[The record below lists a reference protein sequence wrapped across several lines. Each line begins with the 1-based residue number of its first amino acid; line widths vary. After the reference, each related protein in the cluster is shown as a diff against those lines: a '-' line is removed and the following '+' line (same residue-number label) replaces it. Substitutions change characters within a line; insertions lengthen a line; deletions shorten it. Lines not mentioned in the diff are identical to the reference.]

1 MAEKSFCH
9 SSLHDVAFEANP
21 ICGIDDLQ
29 KLFTMVKVAYAML
42 VITLLLM
49 MWASVARMHE
59 LPVQYP
65 PCFFNPLCTCSKA
78 IPDLGIVACYN
89 VPMPRIPQ
97 PINSSKVFM
106 LQLENNG
113 LRFLQP
119 QYLMN
124 TGLYKL
130 QIKHNPLAD
139 IPEEAFLGLERSL
152 WELDLSYNQLA
163 SVPSKSFRHLQKLRL
178 LELTGNK
185 ISRIVPENWRGLEN
199 SLQTLRLGRNA
210 IEKLPADAFVGL
222 TYLEILD
229 LRENSLKEIDPSV
242 FRDGMAHLT
251 HLYLNDNQLTYVPYA
266 QLSLL
271 KRMKVLD
278 LSYNRISKMLQT
290 QQEPEIRGIQMSL
303 DVLQLD
309 YNQIENLASGDFQ
322 HFFKVNRTYLRGNP
336 LMIIE
341 EGTFRNSRIR
351 ELYLSDCDLL
361 EINSANLAGLE
372 LSLELL
378 DVSGNNIT
386 MLPNGL
392 FQEFDFLR
400 TLVFRENRIGTFLPT
415 EVFNGFQYSLY
426 NLDLSGKQNSMISLQ
441 DLRQMRN
448 LRSLSISRMPQ
459 ATLSPNDFLEFG
471 MDIKELR
478 IVNSNLNTIKG
489 HAFMHVRGI
498 KYLDFSENSIST
510 IDDEAFSEVGHSLL
524 TLRMSHGL
532 SSTISEIPNRPF
544 KSLTNLQHLD
554 FSNNKIRSLPATSFH
569 FLKRIK
575 RIEFQDNEIDNIPKG
590 TFQGDIHSTMEEI
603 NFAFNQVK
611 NLQTHTFVDLSA
623 LMAINL
629 EDNVIEKIERR
640 TFMNM
645 NRLKY
650 INLRGNKIKD
660 ITDEA
665 FQNLPDLEFLDLAYN
680 NLNEFDFASFDQV
693 GTLSSFKV
701 NVSHNEISRLW
712 VNNTVFTS
720 PFVVGGNVQSNIKV
734 LDLSYNN
741 ISEITK
747 YYFKPVEYSLTHL
760 YLSNNKLKNITQD
773 IFDNM
778 PHLQWLD
785 MRHNVLTEPD
795 FNCFKNT
802 KNLQVLLFSWNEIT
816 DIPAETLR
824 PLKKLRIVDLSH
836 NKLRTLPDNMFTD
849 SNVESLDLSHN
860 QFTRLPVKSMSV
872 ISTASLANLDMSWN
886 ILSGIHSADTI
897 FRLRGLVWLDLSYNR
912 LVRLDDGV
920 FSDLSYLAHLDLS
933 HNKQLI
939 LESRGRTFYG
949 LEDTLLYLGL
959 SNISLLSVPEL
970 PLRRLQ
976 ALYLAHNELASIP
989 PEMSSNLTSLHY
1001 LDLSFNDL
1009 TVVPLITHT
1018 LPELKIFNL
1027 ADNPITAITNTSFL
1041 GIADSLEELDIRR
1054 LTLSVF
1060 EAGALCKAT
1069 KLRKLHITAYNGIK
1083 NFNFPNILEYN
1094 HGLKHLLIDVQNDTN
1109 LEKEM
1114 RGKLPSKLYNI
1125 TLTGKALQN
1134 IHSDILH
1141 GMRNPHLHFGLY
1153 NTSVAIVPRE
1163 IFRNAQRVRN
1173 ITMEIRDSDTRTL
1186 HNPSSTYKPG
1196 VPGERFLMKLR
1207 LAGNHLNCDC
1217 DIGWIEIWQ
1226 RKQRQYQEDRCISYD
1241 EFQNFEQEDGDE
1253 FSCWDNGWDDDLR
1266 ETFCLNKNNVS
1277 LSNSLKTE
1285 LECGWGAAS
1294 RTIELN
1300 TVVFLVFSVVLAV
1313 VY

>member
-1 MAEKSFCH
+1 
-9 SSLHDVAFEANP
+9 
-21 ICGIDDLQ
+21 
-29 KLFTMVKVAYAML
+29 ML
-42 VITLLLM
+42 IVVLLLM
-49 MWASVARMHE
+49 MWASVVRMHE
-59 LPVQYP
+59 LPIQYP

-97 PINSSKVFM
+97 PINSSKMFM

-119 QYLMN
+119 QHLMN

-139 IPEEAFLGLERSL
+139 IPDEAFLGLERSL

-185 ISRIVPENWRGLEN
+185 ISRITAENWRGLEN

-210 IEKLPADAFVGL
+210 IEKLPADAFAGL
-222 TYLEILD
+222 IYLETLD
-229 LRENSLKEIDPSV
+229 LRENSLREIDPSV

-251 HLYLNDNQLTYVPYA
+251 HLYLNDNQFTYVPYS
-266 QLSLL
+266 QLSQL

-278 LSYNRISKMLQT
+278 LSYNRISKMLQM

-303 DVLQLD
+303 DVLRLD
-309 YNQIENLASGDFQ
+309 YNQIEILTSGDFQ
-322 HFFKVNRTYLRGNP
+322 HFSKVNRTYLSGNP

-341 EGTFRNSRIR
+341 EGTFRDSRIR
-351 ELYLSDCDLL
+351 ELYFSDCDLL

-372 LSLELL
+372 LTLELL

-386 MLPNGL
+386 TLSNRL
-392 FQEFDFLR
+392 FQEFDILH
-400 TLVFRENRIGTFLPT
+400 TLIFRENRIGTFSPT

-426 NLDLSGKQNSMISLQ
+426 NLDLSGKQNGIISLQ

-448 LRSLSISRMPQ
+448 LRFLSISRMPQ
-459 ATLSPNDFLEFG
+459 ASLSANDFLEFG
-471 MDIKELR
+471 MDIKELQ
-478 IVNSNLNTIKG
+478 IIHSNLNTIKG

-524 TLRMSHGL
+524 TLRMSHSL
-532 SSTISEIPNRPF
+532 SSSISEIPNRPL

-554 FSNNKIRSLPATSFH
+554 FSNNKIHSLPATSFH

-575 RIEFQDNEIDNIPKG
+575 RIELQDNEIDNIPKG
-590 TFQGDIHSTMEEI
+590 TFQGDIHSTLEEI

-611 NLQTHTFVDLSA
+611 SLQTHTFVDLSA
-623 LMAINL
+623 LMTINL
-629 EDNVIEKIERR
+629 EDNAIDRIERR
-640 TFMNM
+640 AFMNM

-650 INLRGNKIKD
+650 INLRGNKIRD
-660 ITDEA
+660 MIDEA

-680 NLNEFDFASFDQV
+680 NLYKFDFASFDQV

-701 NVSHNEISRLW
+701 NISHNEIPRLW
-712 VNNTVFTS
+712 MNSTTFTTT
-720 PFVVGGNVQSNIKV
+720 PAIGGTVQSNIKV

-741 ISEITK
+741 ISDIMK

-760 YLSNNKLKNITQD
+760 YLSNNELKNITQGV
-773 IFDNM
+773 FGNM

-785 MRHNVLTEPD
+785 LRHNELKEMD
-795 FNCFKNT
+795 FDCFKNT
-802 KNLQVLLFSWNEIT
+802 RDLQVLLLSWNEIM
-816 DIPAETLR
+816 DIPAEALR
-824 PLKKLRIVDLSH
+824 PLKKLRLVDLSH
-836 NKLRTLPDNMFTD
+836 NKLRTLSDNMFID
-849 SNVESLDLSHN
+849 SNIESLDLSHN
-860 QFTRLPVKSMSV
+860 QFTRLPIKSMSLT
-872 ISTASLANLDMSWN
+872 SAASLANLDMSWN
-886 ILSGIHSADTI
+886 ILSGIHSTDTI
-897 FRLRGLVWLDLSYNR
+897 FRLKNLVWLDLSYNR

-920 FSDLSYLAHLDLS
+920 FSDLPHLAHLDLS

-949 LEDTLLYLGL
+949 LENTLLYLSL

-976 ALYLAHNELASIP
+976 TLYLAHNELASIP
-989 PEMSSNLTSLHY
+989 AEMSSNLTSLHY
-1001 LDLSFNDL
+1001 LDLSVNDL
-1009 TVVPLITHT
+1009 TVVPLITHS
-1018 LPELKIFNL
+1018 LPELKTFNL

-1041 GIADSLEELDIRR
+1041 GVADSLEELDIRR
-1054 LTLSVF
+1054 LTLSIF
-1060 EAGALCKAT
+1060 EAGALCKAS
-1069 KLRKLHITAYNGIK
+1069 KLRKLHITAYNGVK
-1083 NFNFPNILEYN
+1083 NFNFPDILQYN
-1094 HGLKHLLIDVQNDTN
+1094 DGLKHLLIDVQNDTD

-1114 RGKLPSKLYNI
+1114 RGKLPYKLYNI
-1125 TLTGKALQN
+1125 TLTGRALKN
-1134 IHSDILH
+1134 IHSEILR
-1141 GMRNPHLHFGLY
+1141 GMRNPRLHFGLY

-1163 IFRNAQRVRN
+1163 MFNNAERVRN
-1173 ITMEIRDSDTRTL
+1173 ITVEIRESDTRTL
-1186 HNPSSTYKPG
+1186 HNPSSAYKPG
-1196 VPGERFLMKLR
+1196 VPGERFTMKLR
-1207 LAGNHLNCDC
+1207 LAGSYLNCDC

-1226 RKQRQYQEDRCISYD
+1226 RKHRQYQEDRCTSYD
-1241 EFQNFEQEDGDE
+1241 EFKNFEHEEGDE
-1253 FSCWDNGWDDDLR
+1253 FNCWDNGWDDDLR

-1277 LSNSLKTE
+1277 LSNTLKIE
-1285 LECGWGAAS
+1285 LECGWSAAS
-1294 RTIELN
+1294 YTLVLDIF
-1300 TVVFLVFSVVLAV
+1300 VFLFFSIVLAV

>member
-1 MAEKSFCH
+1 M
-9 SSLHDVAFEANP
+9 
-21 ICGIDDLQ
+21 
-29 KLFTMVKVAYAML
+29 VAYAML
-42 VITLLLM
+42 IITLLLM
-49 MWASVARMHE
+49 MWASVVRMHE

-119 QYLMN
+119 QYFMN

-139 IPEEAFLGLERSL
+139 IPDEAFVGLERSL

-163 SVPSKSFRHLQKLRL
+163 NVPSKSFRHLQKLRL

-185 ISRIVPENWRGLEN
+185 ISRVAPENWRGLEN

-210 IEKLPADAFVGL
+210 IEKLPADAFAGL
-222 TYLEILD
+222 AYLEVLD
-229 LRENSLKEIDPSV
+229 LRENNLKEIDPSV

-251 HLYLNDNQLTYVPYA
+251 HLYLNDNQLTHVPYA
-266 QLSLL
+266 QLSQL
-271 KRMKVLD
+271 KRMKILN
-278 LSYNRISKMLQT
+278 LSYNRISKMLQA
-290 QQEPEIRGIQMSL
+290 QQEPEIMGVQMSL

-309 YNQIENLASGDFQ
+309 YNQIETLAPGDFR
-322 HFFKVNRTYLRGNP
+322 HFFKVNRTYLSGNP
-336 LMIIE
+336 LTVIE
-341 EGTFRNSRIR
+341 EGAFRDSRIR

-361 EINSANLAGLE
+361 EVNSVNFAGLE
-372 LSLELL
+372 SSLELL

-386 MLPNGL
+386 ALPNRL

-400 TLVFRENRIGTFLPT
+400 TLVFRENRIDTFPPT

-426 NLDLSGKQNSMISLQ
+426 NLDLSGKQNSLISLQ

-448 LRSLSISRMPQ
+448 LRFLSISRMPQ
-459 ATLSPNDFLEFG
+459 PTLSPNDFHEFG

-478 IVNSNLNTIKG
+478 IIHSNLNAIKN
-489 HAFMHVRGI
+489 HAFTHVRGI

-510 IDDEAFSEVGHSLL
+510 IDDDAFSEVGHSLL

-532 SSTISEIPNRPF
+532 SSSISEIPSRPL
-544 KSLTNLQHLD
+544 KSLTNLQYLD

-575 RIEFQDNEIDNIPKG
+575 RIELQDNEIDNIPKG
-590 TFQGDIHSTMEEI
+590 TFQGDIHSTLEEI
-603 NFAFNQVK
+603 NFAFNQVRG
-611 NLQTHTFVDLSA
+611 LQTHTFVDLLA
-623 LMAINL
+623 LMTINL
-629 EDNVIEKIERR
+629 EDNAVEKIERR

-650 INLRGNKIKD
+650 INLRGNKIRD

-680 NLNEFDFASFDQV
+680 KLNEFDFASFDQV

-712 VNNTVFTS
+712 INSTIFAS
-720 PFVVGGNVQSNIKV
+720 PSVIGGNVQSNIKV

-741 ISEITK
+741 ISDIIK

-760 YLSNNKLKNITQD
+760 YLSNNQLRNVTQGV
-773 IFDNM
+773 FGNM

-785 MRHNVLTEPD
+785 LRHNDLTEVD
-795 FNCFKNT
+795 FDCFKNT
-802 KNLQVLLFSWNEIT
+802 KNLQVLLLSWNDLT
-816 DIPAETLR
+816 DIPAEALR

-836 NKLRTLPDNMFTD
+836 NQLRTLPDNMFID
-849 SNVESLDLSHN
+849 CNIESLDLSHN
-860 QFTRLPVKSMSV
+860 QFTRLPIKSMSLT
-872 ISTASLANLDMSWN
+872 SLASLANLDMSWN
-886 ILSGIHSADTI
+886 ILSGIHSTDTI

-920 FSDLSYLAHLDLS
+920 FSDLPHLTHLDLS

-939 LESRGRTFYG
+939 LETRGRTFYG
-949 LEDTLLYLGL
+949 LEDTLLYLSL

-976 ALYLAHNELASIP
+976 TLYLAHNELASIP
-989 PEMSSNLTSLHY
+989 AEMSSNLTSLHY
-1001 LDLSFNDL
+1001 LDLSYNDL

-1041 GIADSLEELDIRR
+1041 GVADSLEELDIRR
-1054 LTLSVF
+1054 LTLSIF

-1069 KLRKLHITAYNGIK
+1069 KLRKLRITTYNGIK

-1094 HGLKHLLIDVQNDTN
+1094 HGLKHLLIDVQNDTD

-1114 RGKLPSKLYNI
+1114 RGKLPYKLYNI
-1125 TLTGKALQN
+1125 TLTGKILKS
-1134 IHSDILH
+1134 IHPEILR
-1141 GMRNPHLHFGLY
+1141 GVRNPHLHFGLY
-1153 NTSVAIVPRE
+1153 NTSVATIPRE
-1163 IFRNAQRVRN
+1163 IFSNAQRVRN
-1173 ITMEIRDSDTRTL
+1173 VTVEIRNSGTRTL
-1186 HNPSSTYKPG
+1186 HNPSSGFKPG
-1196 VPGERFLMKLR
+1196 VPGKRFLMKLR
-1207 LAGNHLNCDC
+1207 LAGNYLNCDC
-1217 DIGWIEIWQ
+1217 DIGWIEVWQ
-1226 RKQRQYQEDRCISYD
+1226 RKHRQYQEDRCTSYS
-1241 EFQNFEQEDGDE
+1241 EFKNFEREEGDE
-1253 FSCWDNGWDDDLR
+1253 FNCWDNGWDDDIR
-1266 ETFCLNKNNVS
+1266 ETFCLNKNNAS
-1277 LSNSLKTE
+1277 LSNTLKTE
-1285 LECGWGAAS
+1285 LECGWGVAS
-1294 RTIELN
+1294 Q
-1300 TVVFLVFSVVLAV
+1300 TVAPSTLALLLFSIMLAF

>member
-1 MAEKSFCH
+1 M
-9 SSLHDVAFEANP
+9 
-21 ICGIDDLQ
+21 
-29 KLFTMVKVAYAML
+29 KLFTLVKVAYVML
-42 VITLLLM
+42 IITLLLM
-49 MWASVARMHE
+49 LWASVARMHE

-119 QYLMN
+119 QYLIN

-139 IPEEAFLGLERSL
+139 IPDEAFLGLERSL

-185 ISRIVPENWRGLEN
+185 ISRIAPENWRGLEN

-210 IEKLPADAFVGL
+210 IEKLPADAFAGL

-251 HLYLNDNQLTYVPYA
+251 HLYLNDNQLTHVPYA

-290 QQEPEIRGIQMSL
+290 QREPEIKGIQMSL

-309 YNQIENLASGDFQ
+309 YNQIEMLTSGDFQ
-322 HFFKVNRTYLRGNP
+322 HFYKVNRTYLNGNP
-336 LMIIE
+336 LTIIE
-341 EGTFRNSRIR
+341 EGTFRDSRIR

-361 EINSANLAGLE
+361 EINSANFAGLE
-372 LSLELL
+372 STLELL

-386 MLPNGL
+386 TLPNRL

-400 TLVFRENRIGTFLPT
+400 TLIFRENRIDTFSPA

-426 NLDLSGKQNSMISLQ
+426 NLDLSGKQNGMISLQ

-448 LRSLSISRMPQ
+448 LRFLSISRMPQ

-478 IVNSNLNTIKG
+478 IIHSNLNTIKS
-489 HAFMHVRGI
+489 HTFMHVRGI

-575 RIEFQDNEIDNIPKG
+575 RIELQDNEIDNIPKG
-590 TFQGDIHSTMEEI
+590 TFQGDIHSTLEEV

-623 LMAINL
+623 LMTINL
-629 EDNVIEKIERR
+629 EDNAIEKIERR
-640 TFMNM
+640 AFMNM

-650 INLRGNKIKD
+650 INLRGNKIRD

-712 VNNTVFTS
+712 INSTTFTPPTAS
-720 PFVVGGNVQSNIKV
+720 AFHIYLGGNVQSNIKV

-741 ISEITK
+741 ISDIMK

-760 YLSNNKLKNITQD
+760 YLSNNQLRNITQG
-773 IFDNM
+773 IFGNM

-785 MRHNVLTEPD
+785 LRHNDLFEVD
-795 FNCFKNT
+795 FDCFKNT
-802 KNLQVLLFSWNEIT
+802 KNLQVLRLSWNEIT
-816 DIPAETLR
+816 DIPAEALK

-836 NKLRTLPDNMFTD
+836 NKLRSLPDNMFTD
-849 SNVESLDLSHN
+849 SNIESLDLSHN
-860 QFTRLPVKSMSV
+860 QFTRIPIKSMSLN
-872 ISTASLANLDMSWN
+872 SAASLANLDMSWN
-886 ILSGIHSADTI
+886 ILSGIHNTDTI

-920 FSDLSYLAHLDLS
+920 FSDLPYLAHLDLS

-939 LESRGRTFYG
+939 LETRGRTFYG
-949 LEDTLLYLGL
+949 LEDTLLYLSL

-976 ALYLAHNELASIP
+976 TLYLAHNELASIP
-989 PEMSSNLTSLHY
+989 AEMSSNLTYLHY

-1009 TVVPLITHT
+1009 TVVPLITHS
-1018 LPELKIFNL
+1018 LPELKTFNL

-1041 GIADSLEELDIRR
+1041 GVADSLEELDIRR
-1054 LTLSVF
+1054 LTLSIF
-1060 EAGALCKAT
+1060 ETGALCKAT

-1083 NFNFPNILEYN
+1083 NFNFPTILEYN

-1114 RGKLPSKLYNI
+1114 RGKLPYKLYNI
-1125 TLTGKALQN
+1125 TLTGRNLKN
-1134 IHSDILH
+1134 IHPEILR

-1153 NTSVAIVPRE
+1153 NTSVATVPQE
-1163 IFRNAQRVRN
+1163 TFSNAQRVRN
-1173 ITMEIRDSDTRTL
+1173 ITVEIHDSDTRTL
-1186 HNPSSTYKPG
+1186 HNPSSGYKPG

-1207 LAGNHLNCDC
+1207 LADSYLNCDC
-1217 DIGWIEIWQ
+1217 DVGWIEVWQ
-1226 RKQRQYQEDRCISYD
+1226 RKHRQYQEDRCTSYD
-1241 EFQNFEQEDGDE
+1241 KSKNMEHEEDDE
-1253 FSCWDNGWDDDLR
+1253 FNCWDNGWDDDLR
-1266 ETFCLNKNNVS
+1266 ETFCMNKNNVS
-1277 LSNSLKTE
+1277 LSNMLKTE

-1294 RTIELN
+1294 HIILSN
-1300 TVVFLVFSVVLAV
+1300 TLTLLVLSILVVII
-1313 VY
+1313 Y

>member
-1 MAEKSFCH
+1 
-9 SSLHDVAFEANP
+9 
-21 ICGIDDLQ
+21 
-29 KLFTMVKVAYAML
+29 ML
-42 VITLLLM
+42 IIILLLM

-119 QYLMN
+119 QYLIN

-130 QIKHNPLAD
+130 QIRHNPLAD
-139 IPEEAFLGLERSL
+139 IPDEAFLGLERSL

-163 SVPSKSFRHLQKLRL
+163 NVPSRSFRHLQKLRL

-185 ISRIVPENWRGLEN
+185 ISRVAPENWRGLEN

-222 TYLEILD
+222 TYLEVLD
-229 LRENSLKEIDPSV
+229 LRENSLKEIDSSV

-278 LSYNRISKMLQT
+278 LSYNRISRMLQAL
-290 QQEPEIRGIQMSL
+290 QEPEIRSIQMSL

-309 YNQIENLASGDFQ
+309 HNQIESLAPGDFE
-322 HFFKVNRTYLRGNP
+322 HFFKVNRTYLSGNP
-336 LMIIE
+336 LTIIE
-341 EGTFRNSRIR
+341 EGAFRNSRIR
-351 ELYLSDCDLL
+351 ELYLDDCDLL
-361 EINSANLAGLE
+361 EIDSANLAGLE
-372 LSLELL
+372 SSLELL
-378 DVSGNNIT
+378 DVSGNNLT
-386 MLPNGL
+386 TLPHRL

-400 TLVFRENRIGTFLPT
+400 TLIFRENRIDTFSPT

-426 NLDLSGKQNSMISLQ
+426 HLDLSGKQNGIISLQ

-459 ATLSPNDFLEFG
+459 ATLSANDFLEFG

-478 IVNSNLNTIKG
+478 IVHSNLNAIKS
-489 HAFMHVRGI
+489 HTFMHVRGI

-524 TLRMSHGL
+524 TLRISHGL
-532 SSTISEIPNRPF
+532 SSSISEMPNRSF

-575 RIEFQDNEIDNIPKG
+575 RIELEDNEINDIPKG
-590 TFQGDIHSTMEEI
+590 TFQGDIHSTLEEI

-611 NLQTHTFVDLSA
+611 SLQTHTFVDLSV
-623 LMAINL
+623 LMTINL
-629 EDNVIEKIERR
+629 EDNTIERIERR
-640 TFMNM
+640 AFMNM
-645 NRLKY
+645 KRLKY
-650 INLRGNKIKD
+650 INLRGNKIRD

-680 NLNEFDFASFDQV
+680 KLNEFDFASFDQV
-693 GTLSSFKV
+693 GTLSSFRV

-712 VNNTVFTS
+712 INSSTFTPS
-720 PFVVGGNVQSNIKV
+720 PIIGGNVHSNIKI
-734 LDLSYNN
+734 LDLSHNN
-741 ISEITK
+741 ISDIMR
-747 YYFKPVEYSLTHL
+747 YYFKPVEYSITHL
-760 YLSNNKLKNITQD
+760 YMSSNQLRNLTHGV
-773 IFDNM
+773 FGNM

-785 MRHNVLTEPD
+785 LRHNELTEMD
-795 FNCFKNT
+795 FDCFKNT
-802 KNLQVLLFSWNEIT
+802 KNLQVLLLSWNEVM
-816 DIPAETLR
+816 DIPVEALR

-836 NKLRTLPDNMFTD
+836 NKLRTLPDNVFTD
-849 SNVESLDLSHN
+849 SNIESLDLSHN
-860 QFTRLPVKSMSV
+860 QFTRLPMKSMS
-872 ISTASLANLDMSWN
+872 ASAAMSLDNLDMSWN
-886 ILSGIHSADTI
+886 ALSGIHNTDAI
-897 FRLRGLVWLDLSYNR
+897 FKLGSLVWLDLSYNR
-912 LVRLDDGV
+912 LVRLDEGV
-920 FSDLSYLAHLDLS
+920 FSDLPHLAHLDLS

-949 LEDTLLYLGL
+949 LEDTLLSLSL

-970 PLRRLQ
+970 PLRRLRS
-976 ALYLAHNELASIP
+976 LYLAHNELASIP
-989 PEMSSNLTSLHY
+989 AEMSSNLTSLHY

-1027 ADNPITAITNTSFL
+1027 ADNPITAVTNTSFL
-1041 GIADSLEELDIRR
+1041 GLVDTLEELDIRR

-1060 EAGALCKAT
+1060 EAGALCKAI
-1069 KLRKLHITAYNGIK
+1069 KLRKLHITAYNGVK
-1083 NFNFPNILEYN
+1083 NFNFPNILKYN

-1109 LEKEM
+1109 LETEM
-1114 RGKLPSKLYNI
+1114 RGNLPYKLYNI
-1125 TLTGKALQN
+1125 TLTGRALKN
-1134 IHSDILH
+1134 VHTEILR
-1141 GMRNPHLHFGLY
+1141 GVRNPRLHFGLY
-1153 NTSVAIVPRE
+1153 NTSVMNVPRDV
-1163 IFRNAQRVRN
+1163 FNNAQRVRN
-1173 ITMEIRDSDTRTL
+1173 VTVEVRHGGTRTL
-1186 HNPSSTYKPG
+1186 HNPSSGYKPG
-1196 VPGERFLMKLR
+1196 VPGKRFLMKLR
-1207 LAGNHLNCDC
+1207 LAGSHLSCDC
-1217 DIGWIEIWQ
+1217 DIGWIEAWQ
-1226 RKQRQYQEDRCISYD
+1226 RKHRQYQEDRCTSYD
-1241 EFQNFEQEDGDE
+1241 EFNNFEREDGDE
-1253 FSCWDNGWDDDLR
+1253 FNCWDNGWDDDLR
-1266 ETFCLNKNNVS
+1266 ETFCSDKNNMS
-1277 LSNSLKTE
+1277 LSNALKIE

-1294 RTIELN
+1294 RIVLPN
-1300 TVVFLVFSVVLAV
+1300 TLALLLFPIALAV

>member
-1 MAEKSFCH
+1 M
-9 SSLHDVAFEANP
+9 
-21 ICGIDDLQ
+21 CGIDDLQ
-29 KLFTMVKVAYAML
+29 KLFTLVKVAYAML

-49 MWASVARMHE
+49 MWASMARMHE
-59 LPVQYP
+59 LPVHYP

-78 IPDLGIVACYN
+78 MPDLGRVACYS

-97 PINSSKVFM
+97 PINSSKMYM

-124 TGLYKL
+124 TGLYQL

-152 WELDLSYNQLA
+152 SMLDLSYNQLA
-163 SVPSKSFRHLQKLRL
+163 SIPSKSFRHLQKLEV

-199 SLQTLRLGRNA
+199 SLKILRLGKNA
-210 IEKLPADAFVGL
+210 IEKLPADAFVSL

-229 LRENSLKEIDPSV
+229 LRENNLKEIDPSV

-251 HLYLNDNQLTYVPYA
+251 HLYLNDNQLTYVPYI
-266 QLSLL
+266 QLFSL

-278 LSYNRISKMLQT
+278 LSYNKISKMLHA
-290 QQEPEIRGIQMSL
+290 QQEPEVRGIQMSL

-309 YNQIENLASGDFQ
+309 YNQIETFAFGDFQ
-322 HFFKVNRTYLRGNP
+322 HFYKVNHTYLRGNP
-336 LMIIE
+336 LMTIE
-341 EGTFRNSRIR
+341 EGTFKDSRIR

-372 LSLELL
+372 SSLELL

-386 MLPNGL
+386 MLPNRL
-392 FQEFDFLR
+392 FQEFDLLR
-400 TLVFRENRIGTFLPT
+400 TLIFRENRINTFSPT
-415 EVFNGFQYSLY
+415 EVFSGFQYLY
-426 NLDLSGKQNSMISLQ
+426 NLDLSGKQNGMISLQ

-448 LRSLSISRMPQ
+448 LRFLSISRMPQ
-459 ATLSPNDFLEFG
+459 AILSANDFLEFG

-478 IVNSNLNTIKG
+478 IINSNLNTIKN

-510 IDDEAFSEVGHSLL
+510 IDDDAFSEVGYSLL

-532 SSTISEIPNRPF
+532 SSSISEIPNRPF

-554 FSNNKIRSLPATSFH
+554 FSNNKIQSLSATSFH

-575 RIEFQDNEIDNIPKG
+575 RIELQDNEIDSILKG
-590 TFQGDIHSTMEEI
+590 TFQGDIHSTLEEI
-603 NFAFNQVK
+603 NFAFNQVRD
-611 NLQTHTFVDLSA
+611 LQTHTFIDLSA
-623 LMAINL
+623 LMTINL
-629 EDNVIEKIERR
+629 EDNIIERIERR
-640 TFMNM
+640 AFINM

-650 INLRGNKIKD
+650 INLRGNKIRD
-660 ITDEA
+660 ITNEA

-680 NLNEFDFASFDQV
+680 NLNEFDFALFDQV

-712 VNNTVFTS
+712 VNSTS
-720 PFVVGGNVQSNIKV
+720 FISSSVVSGNVQSNIKV

-741 ISEITK
+741 ISDITK

-760 YLSNNKLKNITQD
+760 YLSNNQLRNITQD
-773 IFDNM
+773 VFGNM

-785 MRHNVLTEPD
+785 LRHNELIEIYFD
-795 FNCFKNT
+795 CLKNT
-802 KNLQVLLFSWNEIT
+802 NNLQVLLFSWNEIT

-824 PLKKLRIVDLSH
+824 SLKKLRIVDLSH
-836 NKLRTLPDNMFTD
+836 NKLRTLPDNMFID
-849 SNVESLDLSHN
+849 SDIESLSLSHN

-872 ISTASLANLDMSWN
+872 TSTANLVNLDMSWN
-886 ILSGIHSADTI
+886 ILSGIHTTDTI

-920 FSDLSYLAHLDLS
+920 FSDLPYLAHLDLS

-959 SNISLLSVPEL
+959 SNISLLSIPEL

-976 ALYLAHNELASIP
+976 TLNLAHNGLASIS

-1001 LDLSFNDL
+1001 LDLSHNDL

-1027 ADNPITAITNTSFL
+1027 ANNPITAITNTSFL
-1041 GIADSLEELDIRR
+1041 GVAVSLEELDIRK
-1054 LTLSVF
+1054 LSLSIF

-1069 KLRKLHITAYNGIK
+1069 KLRKLHITAYNSIK

-1094 HGLKHLLIDVQNDTN
+1094 HGLKHLLIDIQNDTN

-1114 RGKLPSKLYNI
+1114 RGKLPYKLYNI
-1125 TLTGKALQN
+1125 TLTGKALKT
-1134 IHSDILH
+1134 IHPEILH
-1141 GMRNPHLHFGLY
+1141 GMRNPHLHFSLY

-1173 ITMEIRDSDTRTL
+1173 VTVEIRDSDIRSL
-1186 HNPSSTYKPG
+1186 HNPSSSYKPG
-1196 VPGERFLMKLR
+1196 VPGQRFLMKLR
-1207 LAGNHLNCDC
+1207 LADSHVNCDC

-1226 RKQRQYQEDRCISYD
+1226 RKHRQYQEDQCISYD
-1241 EFQNFEQEDGDE
+1241 EFHNFEREEGDE
-1253 FSCWDNGWDDDLR
+1253 FNCWDNGWDDDIR
-1266 ETFCLNKNNVS
+1266 ETFCLNKNNIS
-1277 LSNSLKTE
+1277 LSNLLKTE
-1285 LECGWGAAS
+1285 LECGWATAS
-1294 RTIELN
+1294 TIELN
-1300 TVVFLVFSVVLAV
+1300 TIFLVFSFILAA

>member
-1 MAEKSFCH
+1 M
-9 SSLHDVAFEANP
+9 
-21 ICGIDDLQ
+21 
-29 KLFTMVKVAYAML
+29 KLFTLVKIAYAML
-42 VITLLLM
+42 VIALLLM
-49 MWASVARMHE
+49 MWASMARMQD

-78 IPDLGIVACYN
+78 VPDLGIVTCYN

-97 PINSSKVFM
+97 QINSSKM
-106 LQLENNG
+106 SILQLENNG

-124 TGLYKL
+124 TGLFKL
-130 QIKHNPLAD
+130 QIKHNPLAY
-139 IPEEAFLGLERSL
+139 IPEEAFVGLERSL
-152 WELDLSYNQLA
+152 WMLDLSYNQLA
-163 SVPSKSFRHLQKLRL
+163 SVPSKSFRHLRKLQF

-199 SLQTLRLGRNA
+199 SLLTLHLGKNA
-210 IEKLPADAFVGL
+210 IEKLPADAFVSL
-222 TYLEILD
+222 TYLENLD
-229 LRENSLKEIDPSV
+229 LRENSLKEIDSSV

-278 LSYNRISKMLQT
+278 LSYNKISKMLHA

-309 YNQIENLASGDFQ
+309 YNQIKTLAFGDFQ
-322 HFFKVNRTYLRGNP
+322 HFYKVNSTYLRGNP
-336 LMIIE
+336 LIIIE
-341 EGTFRNSRIR
+341 EGTFKDSRIR

-372 LSLELL
+372 SSLELL

-386 MLPNGL
+386 MLPNHL
-392 FQEFDFLR
+392 LQEFDFLR
-400 TLVFRENRIGTFLPT
+400 TLVFRENRIDTFSPT

-448 LRSLSISRMPQ
+448 LHFLSISRMPQ
-459 ATLSPNDFLEFG
+459 ATLSANDFLEFG

-478 IVNSNLNTIKG
+478 IINSNLNTIKG
-489 HAFMHVRGI
+489 HAFMYVRGI

-510 IDDEAFSEVGHSLL
+510 IDDEAFLEVGQSLL

-532 SSTISEIPNRPF
+532 SSSISEIPNRPF

-554 FSNNKIRSLPATSFH
+554 LSNNKIRSLHATSFH

-575 RIEFQDNEIDNIPKG
+575 CIELQDNEIDNILKG
-590 TFQGDIHSTMEEI
+590 TFQGDIHSTLEEI
-603 NFAFNQVK
+603 NFAFNQVR
-611 NLQTHTFVDLSA
+611 NLQTHTFVDLST
-623 LMAINL
+623 LITINL
-629 EDNVIEKIERR
+629 KDNVIERIERR
-640 TFMNM
+640 AFMNM

-665 FQNLPDLEFLDLAYN
+665 FQNLPDLEFLDLTYN

-712 VNNTVFTS
+712 VNSTS
-720 PFVVGGNVQSNIKV
+720 LISSSVVGGNVQSNIKV

-741 ISEITK
+741 ISDIAK

-760 YLSNNKLKNITQD
+760 YLSNNQLRNITQD
-773 IFDNM
+773 VFGNM

-785 MRHNVLTEPD
+785 LRHNELMEPD
-795 FNCFKNT
+795 FDCLKNT
-802 KNLQVLLFSWNEIT
+802 NNLQVLLFSWNEIM

-824 PLKKLRIVDLSH
+824 PLQKLRIADLSH

-849 SNVESLDLSHN
+849 SNIESLDLSHN
-860 QFTRLPVKSMSV
+860 HFTRLPVKSMSV
-872 ISTASLANLDMSWN
+872 TSTANLANLDMSWN
-886 ILSGIHSADTI
+886 LISGIHTTDTI

-959 SNISLLSVPEL
+959 SNISLLSIPEL

-976 ALYLAHNELASIP
+976 TLNLAHNELASIP
-989 PEMSSNLTSLHY
+989 SEMSSNLTSLHY
-1001 LDLSFNDL
+1001 LDLSYNDL

-1018 LPELKIFNL
+1018 LPELKTFNL
-1027 ADNPITAITNTSFL
+1027 ANNPISAITNTSFL
-1041 GIADSLEELDIRR
+1041 GVADSLEELDIQR
-1054 LTLSVF
+1054 LTLSIF

-1094 HGLKHLLIDVQNDTN
+1094 HGLKHLLIDIQNDTD
-1109 LEKEM
+1109 LDKEM
-1114 RGKLPSKLYNI
+1114 RGRLPYKLYNI
-1125 TLTGKALQN
+1125 TLTGKALKS
-1134 IHSDILH
+1134 IHPEILH
-1141 GMRNPHLHFGLY
+1141 GIRNPHLHFGLY
-1153 NTSVAIVPRE
+1153 NTSVASVSRE

-1173 ITMEIRDSDTRTL
+1173 VTVEIRDSDIQTL
-1186 HNPSSTYKPG
+1186 HNPSSGYKPG
-1196 VPGERFLMKLR
+1196 ISGQRFLMKLR
-1207 LAGNHLNCDC
+1207 LAGSHINCDC
-1217 DIGWIEIWQ
+1217 DIGWIETWQ
-1226 RKQRQYQEDRCISYD
+1226 RKHRQYQEDRCIFY
-1241 EFQNFEQEDGDE
+1241 EKFYNFEREEGDE
-1253 FSCWDNGWDDDLR
+1253 FNCWDNGWDDDIR
-1266 ETFCLNKNNVS
+1266 ETFCLNKNNIS
-1277 LSNSLKTE
+1277 LSNVLKTE
-1285 LECGWGAAS
+1285 LECGWATAS
-1294 RTIELN
+1294 TIELN
-1300 TVVFLVFSVVLAV
+1300 TIVFLAFSIILAV
-1313 VY
+1313 IY

>member
-1 MAEKSFCH
+1 M
-9 SSLHDVAFEANP
+9 
-21 ICGIDDLQ
+21 
-29 KLFTMVKVAYAML
+29 VAYAML
-42 VITLLLM
+42 IVTLLLM
-49 MWASVARMHE
+49 LWASVARMHE

-119 QYLMN
+119 QYLIN

-139 IPEEAFLGLERSL
+139 IPDEAFLGLERSL

-185 ISRIVPENWRGLEN
+185 ISRIAPENWRGLEN

-210 IEKLPADAFVGL
+210 IEKLPADAFAGL

-251 HLYLNDNQLTYVPYA
+251 HLYMNDNQLTHVPYA

-278 LSYNRISKMLQT
+278 LSYNRISKMLQA
-290 QQEPEIRGIQMSL
+290 QQEPEIKDIQMSL

-309 YNQIENLASGDFQ
+309 YNQIDMLASGDFQ
-322 HFFKVNRTYLRGNP
+322 HFYKVNRTYLNGNP
-336 LMIIE
+336 LMMIE
-341 EGTFRNSRIR
+341 EGTFRDSRIR

-361 EINSANLAGLE
+361 EVNSANFAGLE
-372 LSLELL
+372 STLELL

-386 MLPNGL
+386 TLPNRL

-400 TLVFRENRIGTFLPT
+400 TLVFRENHIDTFSPT

-448 LRSLSISRMPQ
+448 LRFLSISRMPQ
-459 ATLSPNDFLEFG
+459 ATLSADDFLEFG

-478 IVNSNLNTIKG
+478 IVHSNLNAIKS

-524 TLRMSHGL
+524 TLKMSHGL

-575 RIEFQDNEIDNIPKG
+575 RIELQDNEIDNIPKG
-590 TFQGDIHSTMEEI
+590 TFQGDIHSTLEEI

-623 LMAINL
+623 LMTINL
-629 EDNVIEKIERR
+629 EDNAIERIERR
-640 TFMNM
+640 AFMNM

-650 INLRGNKIKD
+650 INLRGNKIRD

-680 NLNEFDFASFDQV
+680 KLNEFDFASFDQV

-712 VNNTVFTS
+712 VNSTTFT
-720 PFVVGGNVQSNIKV
+720 PPIGGNVQSNIKV

-741 ISEITK
+741 ISDIMK

-760 YLSNNKLKNITQD
+760 YLSNNELKNITQG
-773 IFDNM
+773 IFGNM

-785 MRHNVLTEPD
+785 LRHNELYEVD
-795 FNCFKNT
+795 FDCFKNT
-802 KNLQVLLFSWNEIT
+802 KNLQVLLLSWNDIT
-816 DIPAETLR
+816 DIPAEALR

-836 NKLRTLPDNMFTD
+836 NKLRSLPDNLFID
-849 SNVESLDLSHN
+849 ANIESLDLSHN
-860 QFTRLPVKSMSV
+860 QFTRLPIKSMSLT
-872 ISTASLANLDMSWN
+872 SAASLANLDMSWN
-886 ILSGIHSADTI
+886 ILSGIHNTDTI

-920 FSDLSYLAHLDLS
+920 FSDLPYLAHLDLS

-939 LESRGRTFYG
+939 LETRGRTFYG
-949 LEDTLLYLGL
+949 LEDTLLYLSL

-970 PLRRLQ
+970 PLRHLQ
-976 ALYLAHNELASIP
+976 TLYLAHNELASIP
-989 PEMSSNLTSLHY
+989 AEMSSNLTSLHY

-1009 TVVPLITHT
+1009 TVVPLITHS
-1018 LPELKIFNL
+1018 LPELKTFNL

-1041 GIADSLEELDIRR
+1041 GVADSLEELDIRR
-1054 LTLSVF
+1054 LTLSLF

-1069 KLRKLHITAYNGIK
+1069 KLRKLYITAYNGVK
-1083 NFNFPNILEYN
+1083 NFNFPNILQYN
-1094 HGLKHLLIDVQNDTN
+1094 HGLKHLLIDIQNDTD

-1114 RGKLPSKLYNI
+1114 RGKFPYKLYNI
-1125 TLTGKALQN
+1125 TLTGRDLKTV
-1134 IHSDILH
+1134 HPEILR
-1141 GMRNPHLHFGLY
+1141 GVQNPHLHFGLY
-1153 NTSVAIVPRE
+1153 NSSIETMSRE
-1163 IFRNAQRVRN
+1163 TFSNAQRVRN
-1173 ITMEIRDSDTRTL
+1173 VTVEIRDSDIRTL
-1186 HNPSSTYKPG
+1186 HNPSSGYKPG

-1207 LAGNHLNCDC
+1207 LAGSYLNCDC
-1217 DIGWIEIWQ
+1217 DIGWIEVWQ
-1226 RKQRQYQEDRCISYD
+1226 RKHRQYQEDRCASYD
-1241 EFQNFEQEDGDE
+1241 KSKNVEREEGDE

-1266 ETFCLNKNNVS
+1266 ETSCVNKNNAS
-1277 LSNSLKTE
+1277 LSNTLKAE

-1294 RTIELN
+1294 HAILPSLAL
-1300 TVVFLVFSVVLAV
+1300 LVFSIFVAII
-1313 VY
+1313 Y

>member
-1 MAEKSFCH
+1 
-9 SSLHDVAFEANP
+9 VTFEANP
-21 ICGIDDLQ
+21 MCGIDDLQ
-29 KLFTMVKVAYAML
+29 KLFTLVKVAYAML

-49 MWASVARMHE
+49 MWASMARMHE
-59 LPVQYP
+59 LPVHYP
-65 PCFFNPLCTCSKA
+65 SCFFNPLCTCSKA
-78 IPDLGIVACYN
+78 MPDLGRVACYS

-97 PINSSKVFM
+97 PINSSKMYM

-124 TGLYKL
+124 TGLYQL

-152 WELDLSYNQLA
+152 SMLDLSYNQLA
-163 SVPSKSFRHLQKLRL
+163 SIPSKSFRHLQKLEV

-199 SLQTLRLGRNA
+199 SLKILRLGKNA
-210 IEKLPADAFVGL
+210 IEKLPADAFVSL

-229 LRENSLKEIDPSV
+229 LRENNLKEIDPSV

-251 HLYLNDNQLTYVPYA
+251 HLYLNDNQLTYVPYI
-266 QLSLL
+266 QLFSL

-278 LSYNRISKMLQT
+278 LSYNKISKMLHA
-290 QQEPEIRGIQMSL
+290 QQEPEVRGIQMSL

-309 YNQIENLASGDFQ
+309 YNQIETLAFGDFQ
-322 HFFKVNRTYLRGNP
+322 HFYKVNHTYLRGNP
-336 LMIIE
+336 LMTIE
-341 EGTFRNSRIR
+341 EGTFKDSRIR

-372 LSLELL
+372 SSLELL

-386 MLPNGL
+386 MLPNRL
-392 FQEFDFLR
+392 FQEFDLLR
-400 TLVFRENRIGTFLPT
+400 TLIFRENRINTFSPT
-415 EVFNGFQYSLY
+415 EVFSGFQYLY
-426 NLDLSGKQNSMISLQ
+426 NLDLSGKQNGMISLQ

-448 LRSLSISRMPQ
+448 LRFLSISRMPQ
-459 ATLSPNDFLEFG
+459 AILSANDFLEFG

-478 IVNSNLNTIKG
+478 IINSNLNTIKN

-510 IDDEAFSEVGHSLL
+510 IDDDAFSEVGYSLL

-532 SSTISEIPNRPF
+532 SSSISEIPNRPF

-554 FSNNKIRSLPATSFH
+554 LSNNKIQSLSATSFH

-575 RIEFQDNEIDNIPKG
+575 RIELQDNEIDSVLKG
-590 TFQGDIHSTMEEI
+590 TFQGDIHSTLEEI
-603 NFAFNQVK
+603 NFAFNQVRD
-611 NLQTHTFVDLSA
+611 LQTHTFIDLSA
-623 LMAINL
+623 LMTINL
-629 EDNVIEKIERR
+629 EDNIIERIERR
-640 TFMNM
+640 AFINM

-650 INLRGNKIKD
+650 INLRGNKIRD

-712 VNNTVFTS
+712 VNSTS
-720 PFVVGGNVQSNIKV
+720 FISSSVVSGNVQSNIKV

-741 ISEITK
+741 ISDITK

-760 YLSNNKLKNITQD
+760 YLSNNQLRNITQD
-773 IFDNM
+773 VFGNM

-785 MRHNVLTEPD
+785 LRHNELIEIYFD
-795 FNCFKNT
+795 CLKNT
-802 KNLQVLLFSWNEIT
+802 NNLQVLLFSWNEIT

-824 PLKKLRIVDLSH
+824 SLKKLRIVDLSH
-836 NKLRTLPDNMFTD
+836 NKLRTLPDNMFID
-849 SNVESLDLSHN
+849 SDIESLDLSHN

-872 ISTASLANLDMSWN
+872 TSTANLVNLDMSWN
-886 ILSGIHSADTI
+886 ILSGIHTTDTI

-920 FSDLSYLAHLDLS
+920 FSDLPYLAHLDLS

-959 SNISLLSVPEL
+959 SNISLLSIPEL

-976 ALYLAHNELASIP
+976 TLNLAHNGLASIS

-1001 LDLSFNDL
+1001 LDLSHNDL

-1018 LPELKIFNL
+1018 LPELKTFNL
-1027 ADNPITAITNTSFL
+1027 ANNPITAITNTSFL
-1041 GIADSLEELDIRR
+1041 GVAVSLEELDIRK
-1054 LTLSVF
+1054 LSLSIF

-1069 KLRKLHITAYNGIK
+1069 KLRKLHITAYNSIK

-1094 HGLKHLLIDVQNDTN
+1094 HGLKHLLIDIQNDTN

-1114 RGKLPSKLYNI
+1114 RGKLPYKLYNV
-1125 TLTGKALQN
+1125 TLTGKALKT
-1134 IHSDILH
+1134 IHPEILH
-1141 GMRNPHLHFGLY
+1141 GMRNPHLHFSLY

-1173 ITMEIRDSDTRTL
+1173 VTVEIRDSDIRSL
-1186 HNPSSTYKPG
+1186 HNPSSSYKPG
-1196 VPGERFLMKLR
+1196 VPGQRFLMKLR
-1207 LAGNHLNCDC
+1207 LADSHVNCDC

-1226 RKQRQYQEDRCISYD
+1226 RKHRQYQEDQCISYD
-1241 EFQNFEQEDGDE
+1241 EFHNFEREEGDE
-1253 FSCWDNGWDDDLR
+1253 FNCWDNGWDDDIR
-1266 ETFCLNKNNVS
+1266 ETFCLNKNNIS
-1277 LSNSLKTE
+1277 LSNLLKTE
-1285 LECGWGAAS
+1285 LECGWATAS
-1294 RTIELN
+1294 TIELN
-1300 TVVFLVFSVVLAV
+1300 TIFLVFSIILAA

>member
-1 MAEKSFCH
+1 M
-9 SSLHDVAFEANP
+9 
-21 ICGIDDLQ
+21 
-29 KLFTMVKVAYAML
+29 KLFTLVKVAYVML
-42 VITLLLM
+42 IITLLLM
-49 MWASVARMHE
+49 LWASVARMHE

-119 QYLMN
+119 QYLIN

-139 IPEEAFLGLERSL
+139 IPDEAFLGLERSL

-185 ISRIVPENWRGLEN
+185 ISRIAPENWRGLEN

-210 IEKLPADAFVGL
+210 IEKLPADAFAGL

-251 HLYLNDNQLTYVPYA
+251 HLYLNDNQLTHVPYA

-290 QQEPEIRGIQMSL
+290 QREPEIKGIQMSL

-309 YNQIENLASGDFQ
+309 YNQIEMLTSGDFQ
-322 HFFKVNRTYLRGNP
+322 HFYKVNRTYLNGNP
-336 LMIIE
+336 LTIIE
-341 EGTFRNSRIR
+341 EGTFRDSRIR

-361 EINSANLAGLE
+361 EINSANFAGLE
-372 LSLELL
+372 STLELL

-386 MLPNGL
+386 TLPNRL

-400 TLVFRENRIGTFLPT
+400 TLIFRENRIDTFSPA

-426 NLDLSGKQNSMISLQ
+426 NLDLSGKQNGMISLQ

-448 LRSLSISRMPQ
+448 LRFLSISRMPQ

-478 IVNSNLNTIKG
+478 IIHSNLNTIKS
-489 HAFMHVRGI
+489 HTFMHVRGI

-575 RIEFQDNEIDNIPKG
+575 RIELQDNEIDNIPKG
-590 TFQGDIHSTMEEI
+590 TFQGDIHSTLEEV

-623 LMAINL
+623 LMTINL
-629 EDNVIEKIERR
+629 EDNAIEKIERR
-640 TFMNM
+640 AFMNM

-650 INLRGNKIKD
+650 INLRGNKIRD

-712 VNNTVFTS
+712 INSTTFT
-720 PFVVGGNVQSNIKV
+720 PPTAIGGNVQSNIKV

-741 ISEITK
+741 ISDIMK

-760 YLSNNKLKNITQD
+760 YLSNNQLRNITQG
-773 IFDNM
+773 IFGNM

-785 MRHNVLTEPD
+785 LRHNDLFEVD
-795 FNCFKNT
+795 FDCFKNT
-802 KNLQVLLFSWNEIT
+802 KNLQVLRLSWNEIT
-816 DIPAETLR
+816 DIPAEALK

-836 NKLRTLPDNMFTD
+836 NKLRSLPDNMFTD
-849 SNVESLDLSHN
+849 SNIESLDLSHN
-860 QFTRLPVKSMSV
+860 QFTRIPIKSMSLN
-872 ISTASLANLDMSWN
+872 SAASLANLDMSWN
-886 ILSGIHSADTI
+886 ILSGIHNTDTI

-920 FSDLSYLAHLDLS
+920 FSDLPYLAHLDLS

-939 LESRGRTFYG
+939 LETRGRTFYG
-949 LEDTLLYLGL
+949 LEDTLLYLSL

-976 ALYLAHNELASIP
+976 TLYLAHNELASIP
-989 PEMSSNLTSLHY
+989 AEMSSNLTYLHY

-1009 TVVPLITHT
+1009 TVVPLITHS
-1018 LPELKIFNL
+1018 LPELKTFNL

-1041 GIADSLEELDIRR
+1041 GVADSLEELDIRR
-1054 LTLSVF
+1054 LTLSIF
-1060 EAGALCKAT
+1060 ETGALCKAT

-1083 NFNFPNILEYN
+1083 NFNFPTILEYN

-1114 RGKLPSKLYNI
+1114 RGKLPYKLYNI
-1125 TLTGKALQN
+1125 TLTGRNLKN
-1134 IHSDILH
+1134 IHPEILR

-1153 NTSVAIVPRE
+1153 NTSVATVPQE
-1163 IFRNAQRVRN
+1163 TFSNAQRVRN
-1173 ITMEIRDSDTRTL
+1173 ITVEIHDSDTRTL
-1186 HNPSSTYKPG
+1186 HNPSSGYKPG

-1207 LAGNHLNCDC
+1207 LADSYLNCDC
-1217 DIGWIEIWQ
+1217 DVGWIEVWQ
-1226 RKQRQYQEDRCISYD
+1226 RKHRQYQEDRCTSYD
-1241 EFQNFEQEDGDE
+1241 KSKNMEHEEDDE
-1253 FSCWDNGWDDDLR
+1253 FNCWDNGWDDDLR
-1266 ETFCLNKNNVS
+1266 ETFCMNKNNVS
-1277 LSNSLKTE
+1277 LSNMLKTE

-1294 RTIELN
+1294 HIILSN
-1300 TVVFLVFSVVLAV
+1300 TLTLLVLSILVVII
-1313 VY
+1313 Y

>member
-1 MAEKSFCH
+1 
-9 SSLHDVAFEANP
+9 
-21 ICGIDDLQ
+21 
-29 KLFTMVKVAYAML
+29 ML
-42 VITLLLM
+42 IIVLLLM
-49 MWASVARMHE
+49 MWASVVRMHE

-78 IPDLGIVACYN
+78 IPDLGIVACYD

-97 PINSSKVFM
+97 PINSSKMFM
-106 LQLENNG
+106 LQLGNNG
-113 LRFLQP
+113 LKFLQP

-124 TGLYKL
+124 TSLYKL

-139 IPEEAFLGLERSL
+139 IPDEAFLGLERSL

-185 ISRIVPENWRGLEN
+185 ISRIVSENWRGLEN

-210 IEKLPADAFVGL
+210 IEKLPADAFAGL

-229 LRENSLKEIDPSV
+229 LRENSLKEIDSSV

-266 QLSLL
+266 QLSQL

-278 LSYNRISKMLQT
+278 LSYNRISRMLQT
-290 QQEPEIRGIQMSL
+290 QQEPEIKGIQMSL
-303 DVLQLD
+303 DMLRLD
-309 YNQIENLASGDFQ
+309 YNQIEVLASGDFQ
-322 HFFKVNRTYLRGNP
+322 HFYKVNRTYLSGNP
-336 LMIIE
+336 LTMIE
-341 EGTFRNSRIR
+341 EGTFRDSRIR
-351 ELYLSDCDLL
+351 ELHFSDCDLL

-372 LSLELL
+372 STLELL

-386 MLPNGL
+386 TLPNRL
-392 FQEFDFLR
+392 FQDFDFLH
-400 TLVFRENRIGTFLPT
+400 TLIFRENRINTFSPT
-415 EVFNGFQYSLY
+415 EIFNGFQYSLY
-426 NLDLSGKQNSMISLQ
+426 NLDLSGKQNGMISLQ

-448 LRSLSISRMPQ
+448 LRFLSISRMPQ
-459 ATLSPNDFLEFG
+459 ATLSADNFLEFG
-471 MDIKELR
+471 MDIKELW
-478 IVNSNLNTIKG
+478 IVQSNLNTIKS

-498 KYLDFSENSIST
+498 KYLDFSQNSIST

-575 RIEFQDNEIDNIPKG
+575 RIELQDNEIDNISKG
-590 TFQGDIHSTMEEI
+590 TFQGDIHSMLEEI

-611 NLQTHTFVDLSA
+611 NLQTHTFVDLAS
-623 LMAINL
+623 LMTINL
-629 EDNVIEKIERR
+629 EDNAINRIERR
-640 TFMNM
+640 AFMNM

-650 INLRGNKIKD
+650 INLRGNKIRD
-660 ITDEA
+660 IIDEA

-680 NLNEFDFASFDQV
+680 NLHEFDFASFDQV

-701 NVSHNEISRLW
+701 NVSHNEIPRLW
-712 VNNTVFTS
+712 INSTTFAPIS
-720 PFVVGGNVQSNIKV
+720 AIGGTVQSNIKV

-741 ISEITK
+741 ISDIMK

-760 YLSNNKLKNITQD
+760 YLSNNQLRNVTQGV
-773 IFDNM
+773 FGNM

-785 MRHNVLTEPD
+785 LRHNELKEVD
-795 FNCFKNT
+795 FDCFKNT
-802 KNLQVLLFSWNEIT
+802 RNLQVLFLPWNEIM
-816 DIPAETLR
+816 DIPAEALR

-849 SNVESLDLSHN
+849 SNIESLDLSHN
-860 QFTRLPVKSMSV
+860 QFTRLPIKSMSL
-872 ISTASLANLDMSWN
+872 SSAASLTNLDMSWN
-886 ILSGIHSADTI
+886 VLSGIHNTDTI
-897 FRLRGLVWLDLSYNR
+897 FRLRSLVWIDLSYNR

-920 FSDLSYLAHLDLS
+920 FSDLPYLVHLDLS

-949 LEDTLLYLGL
+949 LEDTLLYLSL

-976 ALYLAHNELASIP
+976 TLYLAHNELASIP
-989 PEMSSNLTSLHY
+989 AEMSSNLTSLHY

-1009 TVVPLITHT
+1009 TMVPLITHS
-1018 LPELKIFNL
+1018 LPELKTFNL

-1041 GIADSLEELDIRR
+1041 GVADSLEELDIRR
-1054 LTLSVF
+1054 LTLSIF
-1060 EAGALCKAT
+1060 EAGAFCKAS
-1069 KLRKLHITAYNGIK
+1069 KLRKLHITAYNGVK
-1083 NFNFPNILEYN
+1083 NFNFPNILQYN

-1114 RGKLPSKLYNI
+1114 RGKLPYKLYNI
-1125 TLTGKALQN
+1125 TLTGRALKN
-1134 IHSDILH
+1134 IHPQILH
-1141 GMRNPHLHFGLY
+1141 GMRNPHLYFGLY
-1153 NTSVAIVPRE
+1153 NTSVATVSRE
-1163 IFRNAQRVRN
+1163 MFSNAQRVRN
-1173 ITMEIRDSDTRTL
+1173 ITVEIRKSDTRTL
-1186 HNPSSTYKPG
+1186 HNPSSGYKPG
-1196 VPGERFLMKLR
+1196 VPGERFIMKLR
-1207 LAGNHLNCDC
+1207 LAGSYLNCDC
-1217 DIGWIEIWQ
+1217 DIGWIEVWQ
-1226 RKQRQYQEDRCISYD
+1226 RKHRQYQENRCTSYD
-1241 EFQNFEQEDGDE
+1241 EFKNFEHEEGDE
-1253 FSCWDNGWDDDLR
+1253 FNCWDNGWDDDLR

-1277 LSNSLKTE
+1277 LSNALKME

-1294 RTIELN
+1294 HTIVLD
-1300 TVVFLVFSVVLAV
+1300 TLTFLFFSIVLAIA
-1313 VY
+1313 Y

>member
-1 MAEKSFCH
+1 M
-9 SSLHDVAFEANP
+9 
-21 ICGIDDLQ
+21 
-29 KLFTMVKVAYAML
+29 VAYVML
-42 VITLLLM
+42 IITLLLM
-49 MWASVARMHE
+49 LWASVARMHE

-119 QYLMN
+119 QYLIN

-139 IPEEAFLGLERSL
+139 IPDEAFLGLERSL

-185 ISRIVPENWRGLEN
+185 ISRIAPENWRGLEN

-210 IEKLPADAFVGL
+210 IEKLPADAFAGL

-251 HLYLNDNQLTYVPYA
+251 HLYLNDNQLTHVPYA

-290 QQEPEIRGIQMSL
+290 QREPEIKGIQMSL

-309 YNQIENLASGDFQ
+309 YNQIEMLTSGDFQ
-322 HFFKVNRTYLRGNP
+322 HFYKVNRTYLNGNP
-336 LMIIE
+336 LTIIE
-341 EGTFRNSRIR
+341 EGTFRDSRIR

-361 EINSANLAGLE
+361 EINSANFAGLE
-372 LSLELL
+372 STLELL

-386 MLPNGL
+386 TLPNRL

-400 TLVFRENRIGTFLPT
+400 TLIFRENRIDTFSPA

-426 NLDLSGKQNSMISLQ
+426 NLDLSGKQNGMISLQ

-448 LRSLSISRMPQ
+448 LRFLSISRMPQ

-478 IVNSNLNTIKG
+478 IIHSNLNTIKS
-489 HAFMHVRGI
+489 HTFMHVRGI

-575 RIEFQDNEIDNIPKG
+575 RIELQDNEIDNIPKG
-590 TFQGDIHSTMEEI
+590 TFQGDIHSTLEEV

-623 LMAINL
+623 LMTINL
-629 EDNVIEKIERR
+629 EDNAIEKIERR
-640 TFMNM
+640 AFMNM

-650 INLRGNKIKD
+650 INLRGNKIRD

-712 VNNTVFTS
+712 INSTTFTPPTAS
-720 PFVVGGNVQSNIKV
+720 AFHIYLGGNVQSNIKV

-741 ISEITK
+741 ISDIMK

-760 YLSNNKLKNITQD
+760 YLSNNQLRNITQG
-773 IFDNM
+773 IFGNM

-785 MRHNVLTEPD
+785 LRHNDLFEVD
-795 FNCFKNT
+795 FDCFKNT
-802 KNLQVLLFSWNEIT
+802 KNLQVLRLSWNEIT
-816 DIPAETLR
+816 DIPAEALK

-836 NKLRTLPDNMFTD
+836 NKLRSLPDNMFTD
-849 SNVESLDLSHN
+849 SNIESLDLSHN
-860 QFTRLPVKSMSV
+860 QFTRIPIKSMSLN
-872 ISTASLANLDMSWN
+872 SAASLANLDMSWN
-886 ILSGIHSADTI
+886 ILSGIHNTDTI

-920 FSDLSYLAHLDLS
+920 FSDLPYLAHLDLS

-939 LESRGRTFYG
+939 LETRGRTFYG
-949 LEDTLLYLGL
+949 LEDTLLYLSL

-976 ALYLAHNELASIP
+976 TLYLAHNELASIP
-989 PEMSSNLTSLHY
+989 AEMSSNLTYLHY

-1009 TVVPLITHT
+1009 TVVPLITHS
-1018 LPELKIFNL
+1018 LPELKTFNL

-1041 GIADSLEELDIRR
+1041 GVADSLEELDIRR
-1054 LTLSVF
+1054 LTLSIF
-1060 EAGALCKAT
+1060 ETGALCKAT

-1083 NFNFPNILEYN
+1083 NFNFPTILEYN

-1114 RGKLPSKLYNI
+1114 RGKLPYKLYNI
-1125 TLTGKALQN
+1125 TLTGRNLKN
-1134 IHSDILH
+1134 IHPEILR

-1153 NTSVAIVPRE
+1153 NTSVATVPQE
-1163 IFRNAQRVRN
+1163 TFSNAQRVRN
-1173 ITMEIRDSDTRTL
+1173 ITVEIHDSDTRTL
-1186 HNPSSTYKPG
+1186 HNPSSGYKPG

-1207 LAGNHLNCDC
+1207 LADSYLNCDC
-1217 DIGWIEIWQ
+1217 DVGWIEVWQ
-1226 RKQRQYQEDRCISYD
+1226 RKHRQYQEDRCTSYD
-1241 EFQNFEQEDGDE
+1241 KSKNMEHEEDDE
-1253 FSCWDNGWDDDLR
+1253 FNCWDNGWDDDLR
-1266 ETFCLNKNNVS
+1266 ETFCMNKNNVS
-1277 LSNSLKTE
+1277 LSNMLKTE

-1294 RTIELN
+1294 HIILSN
-1300 TVVFLVFSVVLAV
+1300 TLTLLVLSILVVII
-1313 VY
+1313 Y

>member
-1 MAEKSFCH
+1 M
-9 SSLHDVAFEANP
+9 
-21 ICGIDDLQ
+21 
-29 KLFTMVKVAYAML
+29 KLFTLVKIAYAML

-49 MWASVARMHE
+49 MWASMARMHE
-59 LPVQYP
+59 LPVHYP
-65 PCFFNPLCTCSKA
+65 SCFFNPLCTCSKA
-78 IPDLGIVACYN
+78 MPDLGKVACYS

-97 PINSSKVFM
+97 PINSSKMYM

-113 LRFLQP
+113 LRVLQP

-124 TGLYKL
+124 TGLYQL
-130 QIKHNPLAD
+130 QIKHNPLSD

-152 WELDLSYNQLA
+152 SMLDLSYNQLA
-163 SVPSKSFRHLQKLRL
+163 SIPSKSFKHLQKLEV

-199 SLQTLRLGRNA
+199 SLQILRLGKNA
-210 IEKLPADAFVGL
+210 IEKLPADAFVSL

-251 HLYLNDNQLTYVPYA
+251 HLYLNDNQLTYVPYI
-266 QLSLL
+266 QLFSL

-278 LSYNRISKMLQT
+278 LSYNKISKMLHV
-290 QQEPEIRGIQMSL
+290 QQEPEIRSIQMSL

-309 YNQIENLASGDFQ
+309 YNQIETLASGDFQ
-322 HFFKVNRTYLRGNP
+322 HFYKVNHTYLRGNP
-336 LMIIE
+336 LMTIE
-341 EGTFRNSRIR
+341 EGTFKDSRIR

-361 EINSANLAGLE
+361 EINSANLVGLE
-372 LSLELL
+372 SSLELL

-386 MLPNGL
+386 MLPNHL
-392 FQEFDFLR
+392 FQEFDLLR
-400 TLVFRENRIGTFLPT
+400 TLIFRENRINTFSPT
-415 EVFNGFQYSLY
+415 EVFSGFQYLY

-448 LRSLSISRMPQ
+448 LRFLSISRMPQ
-459 ATLSPNDFLEFG
+459 AILSANDFLEFG

-478 IVNSNLNTIKG
+478 IINSNLNTIKN

-510 IDDEAFSEVGHSLL
+510 IDDDAFSEVGYSLL

-532 SSTISEIPNRPF
+532 SSSISEIPNRPF

-554 FSNNKIRSLPATSFH
+554 LSNNKIRSLSATSFH

-575 RIEFQDNEIDNIPKG
+575 RIELQDNEIDSILKG
-590 TFQGDIHSTMEEI
+590 TFQGDIHSTLEEI
-603 NFAFNQVK
+603 NFAFNQVRD
-611 NLQTHTFVDLSA
+611 LQTHTFIDLSA
-623 LMAINL
+623 LMTINL
-629 EDNVIEKIERR
+629 EDNTIERIEKRAFI
-640 TFMNM
+640 NM

-650 INLRGNKIKD
+650 INLRGNKIRD

-712 VNNTVFTS
+712 VNSTS
-720 PFVVGGNVQSNIKV
+720 FISSSGVSGNVQSNIKV

-741 ISEITK
+741 ISDITK

-760 YLSNNKLKNITQD
+760 YLSNNQLRNITQD
-773 IFDNM
+773 VFGNM

-785 MRHNVLTEPD
+785 LRHNGLIEIYFD
-795 FNCFKNT
+795 CLKNT
-802 KNLQVLLFSWNEIT
+802 NNLQVLFFSWNEIT

-824 PLKKLRIVDLSH
+824 SLKKLRIVDLSH

-849 SNVESLDLSHN
+849 SDIESLDLSHN

-872 ISTASLANLDMSWN
+872 TSTANLANLDMSWN
-886 ILSGIHSADTI
+886 ILSGIHTTDTI

-920 FSDLSYLAHLDLS
+920 FSDLPYLAHLDLS

-959 SNISLLSVPEL
+959 SNISLLSIPEL

-976 ALYLAHNELASIP
+976 TLNLAHNGLASIS

-1001 LDLSFNDL
+1001 LDLSYNDL

-1018 LPELKIFNL
+1018 LPELKTFNL
-1027 ADNPITAITNTSFL
+1027 ANNPITAITNTSFL
-1041 GIADSLEELDIRR
+1041 GVADSLEELDIRK
-1054 LTLSVF
+1054 LSLSSF

-1069 KLRKLHITAYNGIK
+1069 KLRKLHITAYNIK

-1094 HGLKHLLIDVQNDTN
+1094 HGLKHLLIDIQNDTN

-1114 RGKLPSKLYNI
+1114 RGKLPYKLYKI
-1125 TLTGKALQN
+1125 TLTGKALKT
-1134 IHSDILH
+1134 IHPEILH
-1141 GMRNPHLHFGLY
+1141 GMRNPHLHFNLY

-1173 ITMEIRDSDTRTL
+1173 VTVEIRNSDIRSL
-1186 HNPSSTYKPG
+1186 HNPSSSYKPG
-1196 VPGERFLMKLR
+1196 VPGQRFLMKLR
-1207 LAGNHLNCDC
+1207 LANSHVNCDC

-1226 RKQRQYQEDRCISYD
+1226 RKHRQYQEDQCISYD
-1241 EFQNFEQEDGDE
+1241 EFHNFEREESDE
-1253 FSCWDNGWDDDLR
+1253 FNCWDNGWDDDIR

-1277 LSNSLKTE
+1277 LSNLLKME
-1285 LECGWGAAS
+1285 LECGWATANI
-1294 RTIELN
+1294 IELN
-1300 TVVFLVFSVVLAV
+1300 TIFLVFSVILAAVL
-1313 VY
+1313 Y

>member
-1 MAEKSFCH
+1 M
-9 SSLHDVAFEANP
+9 
-21 ICGIDDLQ
+21 
-29 KLFTMVKVAYAML
+29 KLFTLVKVAYAML
-42 VITLLLM
+42 IITLLLM
-49 MWASVARMHE
+49 MWASVVRMHE

-139 IPEEAFLGLERSL
+139 IPDEAFLGLERSL

-163 SVPSKSFRHLQKLRL
+163 NVPSKSFRHLQKLRL

-185 ISRIVPENWRGLEN
+185 ISRVSPENWRGLEN

-210 IEKLPADAFVGL
+210 IEKLPADAFAGL

-251 HLYLNDNQLTYVPYA
+251 HLYLNDNQLTHVPYA

-290 QQEPEIRGIQMSL
+290 QQEPEIRGVQMSL

-309 YNQIENLASGDFQ
+309 YNQIENLSAGDFQ
-322 HFFKVNRTYLRGNP
+322 HFFKVNRTYFRGNP
-336 LMIIE
+336 LTIIE
-341 EGTFRNSRIR
+341 EETFRNSRIR

-361 EINSANLAGLE
+361 EISSANLAGLE
-372 LSLELL
+372 SSLELL

-386 MLPNGL
+386 MLPSHL

-400 TLVFRENRIGTFLPT
+400 TLVFRENRIDTFSPI

-426 NLDLSGKQNSMISLQ
+426 TLDLSGRQNGVISLQ

-448 LRSLSISRMPQ
+448 LRFLSISRMPQ
-459 ATLSPNDFLEFG
+459 ATLSADNFIEFG

-478 IVNSNLNTIKG
+478 ITHSNLNNIKN

-510 IDDEAFSEVGHSLL
+510 IEDEAFSEVGHSLL
-524 TLRMSHGL
+524 TLRISHGL
-532 SSTISEIPNRPF
+532 SSSISEIPSRSF

-554 FSNNKIRSLPATSFH
+554 FSNNRIRSLPATSFH

-575 RIEFQDNEIDNIPKG
+575 RIELQDNEIDSIPKG
-590 TFQGDIHSTMEEI
+590 TFQGDIHSTLEEV

-611 NLQTHTFVDLSA
+611 NLQTHTFVDLSS
-623 LMAINL
+623 LMTINL
-629 EDNVIEKIERR
+629 EDNAINRIERR
-640 TFMNM
+640 AFMNM

-680 NLNEFDFASFDQV
+680 DLNEFDFASFDQV

-701 NVSHNEISRLW
+701 NVSHNEIPRLW
-712 VNNTVFTS
+712 INSTS
-720 PFVVGGNVQSNIKV
+720 FPPVTAISGNIQSNIKV

-741 ISEITK
+741 ISDIMK
-747 YYFKPVEYSLTHL
+747 YYFKPVEFSLTHL
-760 YLSNNKLKNITQD
+760 YLSNNELRNITQYL
-773 IFDNM
+773 FGNM

-785 MRHNVLTEPD
+785 LSRNDLLELD
-795 FNCFKNT
+795 FDCFKNT
-802 KNLQVLLFSWNEIT
+802 KNLQVLLLSWNDIT
-816 DIPAETLR
+816 DIPPEVFR

-836 NKLRTLPDNMFTD
+836 NKLRTLPDNIFID
-849 SNVESLDLSHN
+849 SNIESLDLSHN
-860 QFTRLPVKSMSV
+860 QFTRLPIKSMSL
-872 ISTASLANLDMSWN
+872 SSAANLANLDLSWN
-886 ILSGIHSADTI
+886 SLSGIHNTDTI
-897 FRLRGLVWLDLSYNR
+897 FRLRSLVWLDLSYNR

-920 FSDLSYLAHLDLS
+920 FSDLPYLAHLDLS

-939 LESRGRTFYG
+939 LDSRGRTFYG
-949 LEDTLLYLGL
+949 LEDTLLSLSL

-976 ALYLAHNELASIP
+976 TLYLAHNELASIP
-989 PEMSSNLTSLHY
+989 AEMSSNLTSLHY

-1018 LPELKIFNL
+1018 LPELKTFNL

-1041 GIADSLEELDIRR
+1041 GVADSLEELDIRR
-1054 LTLSVF
+1054 LTLSIF

-1069 KLRKLHITAYNGIK
+1069 KLRKLHITAYNGVK
-1083 NFNFPNILEYN
+1083 NFNFPNILNYN
-1094 HGLKHLLIDVQNDTN
+1094 HGLKHLLIDVQNDTD
-1109 LEKEM
+1109 LQKEM
-1114 RGKLPSKLYNI
+1114 KGKLPCKLYNI
-1125 TLTGKALQN
+1125 TLTGRNLRN
-1134 IHSDILH
+1134 IHSEILR

-1153 NTSVAIVPRE
+1153 NTSVTTVPQE
-1163 IFRNAQRVRN
+1163 VFTNAHRVRN
-1173 ITMEIRDSDTRTL
+1173 ITVEIRNSDTRTL
-1186 HNPSSTYKPG
+1186 HNPSSGYKPG

-1207 LAGNHLNCDC
+1207 LAGSYINCDC
-1217 DIGWIEIWQ
+1217 DIGWVEVWQ
-1226 RKQRQYQEDRCISYD
+1226 RKHRQYQEDRCNSYE
-1241 EFQNFEQEDGDE
+1241 EFKNFEREEDDE

-1266 ETFCLNKNNVS
+1266 ETFCLNKNNLS
-1277 LSNSLKTE
+1277 LSNALKE
-1285 LECGWGAAS
+1285 DLECGWSAAS
-1294 RTIELN
+1294 HVSVSN
-1300 TVVFLVFSVVLAV
+1300 TYILLLFLIALFDI
-1313 VY
+1313 Y

>member
-1 MAEKSFCH
+1 
-9 SSLHDVAFEANP
+9 
-21 ICGIDDLQ
+21 
-29 KLFTMVKVAYAML
+29 ML

-49 MWASVARMHE
+49 MWASMARMHE
-59 LPVQYP
+59 LPVHYP
-65 PCFFNPLCTCSKA
+65 SCFFNPLCTCSKA
-78 IPDLGIVACYN
+78 MPDLGKVACYS

-97 PINSSKVFM
+97 PINSSKMYM

-124 TGLYKL
+124 TGLYQL
-130 QIKHNPLAD
+130 QIKHNPLSD

-152 WELDLSYNQLA
+152 SMLDLSYNQLA
-163 SVPSKSFRHLQKLRL
+163 SIPSKSFKHLQKLEV

-199 SLQTLRLGRNA
+199 SLQILRLGKNA
-210 IEKLPADAFVGL
+210 IEKLPADAFVSL

-229 LRENSLKEIDPSV
+229 LRKNSLKEIDPSV

-251 HLYLNDNQLTYVPYA
+251 HLYLNDNQLTYVPYT
-266 QLSLL
+266 QLFSL

-278 LSYNRISKMLQT
+278 LSYNKISKMLHV
-290 QQEPEIRGIQMSL
+290 QQEPEIRSIQMSL

-309 YNQIENLASGDFQ
+309 YNQIETLASGDFQ
-322 HFFKVNRTYLRGNP
+322 HFYKINHTYLRGNP
-336 LMIIE
+336 LMTIE
-341 EGTFRNSRIR
+341 EGTFKDSRIR

-361 EINSANLAGLE
+361 EINSANLVGLE
-372 LSLELL
+372 SSLELL

-386 MLPNGL
+386 MLPNHL
-392 FQEFDFLR
+392 FQEFDLLR
-400 TLVFRENRIGTFLPT
+400 TLIFRENRINTFSPT
-415 EVFNGFQYSLY
+415 EVFSGFQYLY

-448 LRSLSISRMPQ
+448 LRFLSISRMPQ
-459 ATLSPNDFLEFG
+459 AILSANDFLEFG

-478 IVNSNLNTIKG
+478 IINSNLNTIKN

-510 IDDEAFSEVGHSLL
+510 IDDDAFSEVGYSLL

-532 SSTISEIPNRPF
+532 SSSISEIPNRPF

-554 FSNNKIRSLPATSFH
+554 LSNNKIQSLSATSFH

-575 RIEFQDNEIDNIPKG
+575 RIELQDNEIDSILKG
-590 TFQGDIHSTMEEI
+590 TFQGDIHSTLEEI
-603 NFAFNQVK
+603 NFAFNQVRD
-611 NLQTHTFVDLSA
+611 LQTHTFIDLSA
-623 LMAINL
+623 LMTINL
-629 EDNVIEKIERR
+629 EDNTIERIEKRAFI
-640 TFMNM
+640 NM

-712 VNNTVFTS
+712 VNSTS
-720 PFVVGGNVQSNIKV
+720 FISSSGVSGNVQSNIKV

-741 ISEITK
+741 ISDITK

-760 YLSNNKLKNITQD
+760 YLSNNQLRNITQD
-773 IFDNM
+773 VFGNM

-785 MRHNVLTEPD
+785 LRHNGLIEIYFD
-795 FNCFKNT
+795 CLKNT
-802 KNLQVLLFSWNEIT
+802 NNLQVLFFSWNEIT

-824 PLKKLRIVDLSH
+824 SLKKLRIMDLSH

-849 SNVESLDLSHN
+849 SDIESLDLSHN

-872 ISTASLANLDMSWN
+872 ISTANLANLDMSWN
-886 ILSGIHSADTI
+886 ILSGIHTTDTI

-920 FSDLSYLAHLDLS
+920 FSDLPYLAHLDLS

-959 SNISLLSVPEL
+959 SNISLLSIPEL

-976 ALYLAHNELASIP
+976 TLNLAHNGLASIS

-1001 LDLSFNDL
+1001 LDLSYNDL

-1018 LPELKIFNL
+1018 LPELKTFNL
-1027 ADNPITAITNTSFL
+1027 ANNPITAITNTSFL
-1041 GIADSLEELDIRR
+1041 GVADSLEELDIRK
-1054 LTLSVF
+1054 LSLSSF

-1069 KLRKLHITAYNGIK
+1069 KLRKLHITAYNNIK

-1094 HGLKHLLIDVQNDTN
+1094 HGLKHLLIDIQNDTN

-1114 RGKLPSKLYNI
+1114 RGKLPYKLYKI
-1125 TLTGKALQN
+1125 TLTGKALKT
-1134 IHSDILH
+1134 IHPEILH
-1141 GMRNPHLHFGLY
+1141 GMRNPHLHFNLY

-1173 ITMEIRDSDTRTL
+1173 VTVEIRNSDIRSL
-1186 HNPSSTYKPG
+1186 HNPSSSYKPG
-1196 VPGERFLMKLR
+1196 VPGQRFLMKLR
-1207 LAGNHLNCDC
+1207 LASSHVNCDC

-1226 RKQRQYQEDRCISYD
+1226 RKHRQYQEDQCISYD
-1241 EFQNFEQEDGDE
+1241 EFHNFKREESDE
-1253 FSCWDNGWDDDLR
+1253 FNCWDNGWDDDIR

-1277 LSNSLKTE
+1277 LSNLLKTE
-1285 LECGWGAAS
+1285 LECGWATANI
-1294 RTIELN
+1294 IELN
-1300 TVVFLVFSVVLAV
+1300 TIFLVFSVILAAVL
-1313 VY
+1313 Y

>member
-1 MAEKSFCH
+1 
-9 SSLHDVAFEANP
+9 
-21 ICGIDDLQ
+21 
-29 KLFTMVKVAYAML
+29 ML
-42 VITLLLM
+42 VIILLLM

-119 QYLMN
+119 RYLMN

-130 QIKHNPLAD
+130 QIKNNPLVD

-152 WELDLSYNQLA
+152 WELDLSYNQFV

-185 ISRIVPENWRGLEN
+185 ISRIAPENWRGLEN

-242 FRDGMAHLT
+242 FRDGMTHLT
-251 HLYLNDNQLTYVPYA
+251 HLYLNDNQLTYIPYA

-271 KRMKVLD
+271 KRIKVLD
-278 LSYNRISKMLQT
+278 LSYNSISKMLVA
-290 QQEPEIRGIQMSL
+290 QQEPEIRGIQISL

-309 YNQIENLASGDFQ
+309 YNQIETLMSSDFQ
-322 HFFKVNRTYLRGNP
+322 HFYKVNRTYLRGNP
-336 LMIIE
+336 LMVIE
-341 EGTFRNSRIR
+341 EGTFRDTRIR

-361 EINSANLAGLE
+361 EINSANLIGLE
-372 LSLELL
+372 SSLELL

-386 MLPNGL
+386 ALPDRL
-392 FQEFDFLR
+392 LQEFDFLR
-400 TLVFRENRIGTFLPT
+400 TLVFRENRIDTFSPT

-441 DLRQMRN
+441 DLQQMRN
-448 LRSLSISRMPQ
+448 LRFLSISRMPQ
-459 ATLSPNDFLEFG
+459 AILSTNDFLEFG
-471 MDIKELR
+471 MDLKELR
-478 IVNSNLNTIKG
+478 IINSNLNTIKG

-498 KYLDFSENSIST
+498 KYLDFSENSIAT

-524 TLRMSHGL
+524 TLKMSHGL
-532 SSTISEIPNRPF
+532 SSTISEIPSRSL

-554 FSNNKIRSLPATSFH
+554 FSNNKIRSLPATAFH

-575 RIEFQDNEIDNIPKG
+575 RIELQDNEIDNIPKG
-590 TFQGDIHSTMEEI
+590 TFQGDIHSTLEEV

-611 NLQTHTFVDLSA
+611 SLQTHIFVDLSA
-623 LMAINL
+623 LTIINM
-629 EDNVIEKIERR
+629 EDNTIEKIERR
-640 TFMNM
+640 AFMNM

-660 ITDEA
+660 IADEA
-665 FQNLPDLEFLDLAYN
+665 FQNLPELEFLDLAYN
-680 NLNEFDFASFDQV
+680 KLNKVDFASFDQV

-701 NVSHNEISRLW
+701 NISHNKISRLW
-712 VNNTVFTS
+712 VNSTILAS
-720 PFVVGGNVQSNIKV
+720 PSVVGGNVHSNIKV

-741 ISEITK
+741 ISDITK

-760 YLSNNKLKNITQD
+760 YLSNNRLRNITQGT
-773 IFDNM
+773 FGSM

-785 MRHNVLTEPD
+785 LRHNELIEPD
-795 FNCFKNT
+795 FDCFKNI
-802 KNLQVLLFSWNEIT
+802 KDLQVLLFSWNELM
-816 DIPAETLR
+816 DIPAETFR
-824 PLKKLRIVDLSH
+824 PLKKLRIVNLSH
-836 NKLRTLPDNMFTD
+836 NKLRTLPHNMFTD
-849 SNVESLDLSHN
+849 SSIESLDLSHN
-860 QFTRLPVKSMSV
+860 QFTRLPIKSMSV
-872 ISTASLANLDMSWN
+872 TSVTRLTNLDMSWN
-886 ILSGIHSADTI
+886 ILSGIHTTDAI
-897 FRLRGLVWLDLSYNR
+897 FRLKDLVWLDLSYNR

-920 FSDLSYLAHLDLS
+920 FSDLPYLAHLDLS

-949 LEDTLLYLGL
+949 LEDTLLYLSL

-976 ALYLAHNELASIP
+976 TLYLAHNELASIP

-1027 ADNPITAITNTSFL
+1027 ADNPISAITNTSFL
-1041 GIADSLEELDIRR
+1041 GVADSLEELDIRR
-1054 LTLSVF
+1054 LSLSVF

-1083 NFNFPNILEYN
+1083 NFNFPNILKYN
-1094 HGLKHLLIDVQNDTN
+1094 HGLKHLLIDVQNNTN

-1114 RGKLPSKLYNI
+1114 VGKLPYKLYNI
-1125 TLTGKALQN
+1125 TLTGRTLKN
-1134 IHSDILH
+1134 IHAEILH
-1141 GMRNPHLHFGLY
+1141 GIRNPHLHFGLY
-1153 NTSVAIVPRE
+1153 NTSVVTVPRE
-1163 IFRNAQRVRN
+1163 MFRNAQRVRN
-1173 ITMEIRDSDTRTL
+1173 ITVEIRSSNTRTL
-1186 HNPSSTYKPG
+1186 HNPSSSYKPG
-1196 VPGERFLMKLR
+1196 VSGKQFLMKLR
-1207 LAGNHLNCDC
+1207 LAGSHLNCDC

-1226 RKQRQYQEDRCISYD
+1226 RKHRQYQEDRCISYD
-1241 EFQNFEQEDGDE
+1241 EFQNFERKEGNE

-1266 ETFCLNKNNVS
+1266 ETFCLNKDNVS

-1285 LECGWGAAS
+1285 LECGWSATS
-1294 RTIELN
+1294 HTIELN
-1300 TVVFLVFSVVLAV
+1300 TIVFLVFSIVLAV
-1313 VY
+1313 Y